1 MIPGETII
9 RAASKSQLRST
20 RHGNDASFFLLL
32 ASSSSSSSPPLGC
45 DLDLQIEPQHYWVL
59 PNL

>member
-9 RAASKSQLRST
+9 RAASKSQPGST

-32 ASSSSSSSPPLGC
+32 ASSSSSPPLGC
-45 DLDLQIEPQHYWVL
+45 ELDLQIEPQHYWVL

>member
-1 MIPGETII
+1 MIPGET
-9 RAASKSQLRST
+9 SKSQLRST

-32 ASSSSSSSPPLGC
+32 ASSSSSSSSPPLGC
-45 DLDLQIEPQHYWVL
+45 ELDLQIEPQHYQVL

>member
-9 RAASKSQLRST
+9 RAASKSQPRST

-32 ASSSSSSSPPLGC
+32 ASSSSPPLGC
-45 DLDLQIEPQHYWVL
+45 ELDLQIEPQHYQVL